1 VSERQHDDPRLFR
14 PRRPEHFDALYTGT
28 PPWDIGRPQPAFQAL
43 ADAGAFRGRVLD
55 AGCGAGEHAL
65 LAAELG
71 LAATGVDVAAAA
83 IDAARA
89 KAAERGLAA
98 RFVVRTALELPA
110 LGERFDTVL
119 DSGLFHVLEDDDRP
133 AYVTSLAAVT
143 RPGGRCYLLCFSDR
157 QPGTLGPRRVTQ
169 DELRAS
175 FAVGWRVEAIEEAT
189 IDAVGVPGAV
199 QAWLATIT
207 RVEATGQMA

>member
-55 AGCGAGEHAL
+55 AGCGTGEHVL

-71 LAATGVDVAAAA
+71 LEATGVDVAAAA

-98 RFVVRTALELPA
+98 RFVVGNALELPA
-110 LGERFDTVL
+110 LGERYDTVL

-133 AYVTSLAAVT
+133 AYVASLAAVT